1 MKIQLRPGAKKTGSK
16 SPTTASRKALA
27 GAGQAMPGGRYPI
40 PNVDFLKRAVRSIG
54 RTPPGQRPA
63 VVAWIKKRASALGQ
77 PKLAANL
84 SNAADAALELANR
97 QDAIELAGALTGGG
111 DVVPQ
116 GKIKTGSGA
125 VKVPVQSKVKG
136 TTLKTK
142 EGKVA
147 YAKLRAQGYPP
158 AMCKKAAM
166 LHEQGLVSGEWS
178 NTGTEAVELAFKPF
192 TKKTATAAPAGD
204 TPGSKDAD
212 GDSDN
217 DSSANVKAKAKL
229 GLQNH
234 QALQAYAKSRKKGL
248 PHSVAIQAAKL
259 VDRKLGNPKARA
271 KQEMT
276 SSPKA

>member
-16 SPTTASRKALA
+16 SPTTATRKALA
-27 GAGQAMPGGRYPI
+27 AQGTALPDGSFPT
-40 PNVDFLKRAVRSIG
+40 PNPDFLRRAVQSIG
-54 RTPPGQRPA
+54 RAPAEKRPQL
-63 VVAWIKKRASALGQ
+63 VAYLKKRAKALNK
-77 PKLAANL
+77 PELVKNL
-84 SNAADAALELANR
+84 SNAL
-97 QDAIELAGALTGGG
+97 DAIELAGALTGGG

-142 EGKVA
+142 EGKIA

-192 TKKTATAAPAGD
+192 TKKTAAPAGD